1 MQNSILSLESI
12 LTISL
17 DKIQQLLK
25 ILQQETELLK
35 NNNIAE
41 LENLTL
47 KKTNLTQQIEINEKQ
62 RVNFLS
68 AKSLNPNQPEQWL
81 NTPHLI
87 TIWDSIKNFAEQ
99 SKKQNQINGLVI
111 NGNRNRIKTQIE
123 ILSRSSLPPTDL
135 VYSASGQGVK
145 QRNPNT
151 LARA

>member
-1 MQNSILSLESI
+1 MQDLTLSLESI

-35 NNNIAE
+35 KNNIAE

-47 KKTNLTQQIEINEKQ
+47 KKTNLTEQIESNEKQ
-62 RVNFLS
+62 RVNFLN

-81 NTPHLI
+81 KTPHLI
-87 TIWDSIKNFAEQ
+87 TIWDSIKDFAEQ

-111 NGNRNRIKTQIE
+111 NRNRNRVKTQIE

-135 VYSASGQGVK
+135 VYSASGEGVK
-145 QRNPNT
+145 QRSPNT

>member
-1 MQNSILSLESI
+1 MKNSILSLERI

-35 NNNIAE
+35 ENNISE

-47 KKTNLTQQIEINEKQ
+47 NKINLTEQIEKNEKQ

-68 AKSLNPNQPEQWL
+68 EKSLNPNKPEQWL
-81 NTPHLI
+81 KTPNLV
-87 TIWDSIKNFAEQ
+87 TLWNNIKHFAEL
-99 SKKQNQINGLVI
+99 SKNQNQINGLVI

-123 ILSRSSLPPTDL
+123 ILSRSSLPPADL
-135 VYSASGQGVK
+135 VYSASGEGIK
-145 QRNPNT
+145 QRSTNT